1 MNVNTYGL
9 GHRQVD
15 WLMWQ
20 LINLVATHYMYLEE
34 WKFYKFV
41 VKIVVE
47 TIVQVS
53 VLKVCTT
60 MVTSIM
66 PSSSPKR
73 LW

>member
-1 MNVNTYGL
+1 MNVDTYGL
-9 GHRQVD
+9 WHRQVD

-34 WKFYKFV
+34 WKFNKSV

-53 VLKVCTT
+53 ILRACTT
-60 MVTSIM
+60 VVTNIM
-66 PSSSPKR
+66 PSWSLKR